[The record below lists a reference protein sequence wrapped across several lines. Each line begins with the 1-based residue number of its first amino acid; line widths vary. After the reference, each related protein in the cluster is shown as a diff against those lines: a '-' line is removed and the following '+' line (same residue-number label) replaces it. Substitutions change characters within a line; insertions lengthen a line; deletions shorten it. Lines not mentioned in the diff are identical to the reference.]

1 MGRNVNLSTV
11 LSDNSVDLS
20 FKLLLLKD
28 VAIAIRN
35 LHNVNKIA
43 HLDLKSENII
53 VTNEGVS
60 QIIDLEEAQK
70 LTGSRVYTKRIS
82 PYYFDFNAAKV
93 SRFINETEISYE
105 VDPIHQDIYAFHKII
120 AEIDPFPNYLN
131 DLKTHFVDFLKEKNS
146 RKLKS
151 SDLILWSFIDKFS
164 SETEIDRTEHMTPIL
179 NTHESTNRKG
189 KQHTSI
195 IQPERL
201 SAAMLNAGGAIPQ
214 QPWRLNFWNSH
225 GHTKQERSLS
235 KVLELPE
242 PPKQAVSKQSR
253 KSLSPLPDPVTTPS
267 IHTQCKKTNTNAA
280 PTRSQ
285 RFTHPPQKNQILT
298 IKLLHHFQIGNQVL
312 ID

>member
-1 MGRNVNLSTV
+1 M
-11 LSDNSVDLS
+11 
-20 FKLLLLKD
+20 
-28 VAIAIRN
+28 
-35 LHNVNKIA
+35 
-43 HLDLKSENII
+43 KSENII

-131 DLKTHFVDFLKEKNS
+131 DLKIHFEDFLKEKNS

-225 GHTKQERSLS
+225 GHKGKSLS

-242 PPKQAVSKQSR
+242 PPKQAYQNSLERVIAPYPILLQLLQFILNVKKQTLTLLQLNL
-253 KSLSPLPDPVTTPS
+253 KDP
-267 IHTQCKKTNTNAA
+267 HTLLK
-280 PTRSQ
+280 
-285 RFTHPPQKNQILT
+285 KNQILT